1 MYVKKIK
8 IFENYNYELLEDEVN
23 DFLSKE
29 IELGF
34 TVIDI
39 KYQKSMAD
47 DNYSCLVYYTEPVK
61 ED

>member
-34 TVIDI
+34 TVID
-39 KYQKSMAD
+39 
-47 DNYSCLVYYTEPVK
+47 
-61 ED
+61 